1 MDSKGTPPSERD
13 GAGERWTQRLQCW
26 HLWCDQPKSVWKG
39 ENSKTHPQN
48 FKDRIT
54 QVIKKWT
61 KIITKQ
67 NYRTKKGRMIKI
79 KWTKDR
85 LTDSHIKK
93 KEKKKNGKGE
103 PQRAREWRLEMR
115 KEWLQ
120 QMLENIQLVSSAQQL
135 FTRDIH
141 KTKAHWRYFNLT
153 SNGKLLLSLLK
164 LSGESPRGGC

>member
-1 MDSKGTPPSERD
+1 
-13 GAGERWTQRLQCW
+13 
-26 HLWCDQPKSVWKG
+26 
-39 ENSKTHPQN
+39 
-48 FKDRIT
+48 
-54 QVIKKWT
+54 
-61 KIITKQ
+61 
-67 NYRTKKGRMIKI
+67 
-79 KWTKDR
+79 
-85 LTDSHIKK
+85 
-93 KEKKKNGKGE
+93 
-103 PQRAREWRLEMR
+103 MR